1 MDNDA
6 VGAKPHRSAPRTLST
21 LTTQRR
27 SLAIP
32 EDQTKRP
39 PVAQLHCS
47 SGGRRRGG
55 GGGSSAATKQIR
67 VRFAD

>member
-1 MDNDA
+1 MGNDA

-21 LTTQRR
+21 RTTQRR

-32 EDQTKRP
+32 EDQTNKRP

-47 SGGRRRGG
+47 SGGGRW
-55 GGGSSAATKQIR
+55 SWWSWWWWQ
-67 VRFAD
+67 